1 MIIPEI
7 LLIAL
12 FMLLVMCSAFFS
24 SSEITFAR
32 ANSKRLQTAADA
44 GDKRA
49 AAAVYIN
56 ANYTRSLST
65 ILVGNNLVNVA
76 ASSAATMFFV
86 ELLGM
91 KQNGELAALLTTT
104 LILITF
110 GETLPKIIAADRPDA
125 LSRVYARPLRLA
137 MWVFTPIVTTVSALV
152 KKIEPLWTPKDK
164 SPQTTTDELRIIL
177 EDAEEQGVFTEE
189 EGELIKGAIEFSDI
203 MAMEIL
209 TPRVDIVAMD
219 IDEENPRLTHDMLRH
234 SRIPVYRDSID
245 NIIGIL
251 PTKLFMKASLSNDK
265 VDIEPLLV
273 PPVFVHKTRMIST
286 IIREFRRNH
295 LQMAVVLDEFG
306 GTMGILT
313 MEDIMEEIVG
323 EIFDERDEVE
333 EEFIELGDDAYQVD
347 GGMNI
352 YDFFDA
358 VEYEPPKDFETEYT
372 TMGGWTTE
380 ILDRFARP
388 GDEFDYD
395 RLNVKVLECR
405 PRRVSKLRVTV
416 RPKEEGEDE

>member
-1 MIIPEI
+1 MI
-7 LLIAL
+7 LKIAVICL
-12 FMLLVMCSAFFS
+12 YAVFVFLSAFFS
-24 SSEITFAR
+24 ASEITFAR
-32 ANSKRLQTAADA
+32 SNHKRLKDAADA

-49 AAAVYIN
+49 AKAVFIN
-56 ANYTRSLST
+56 DNYTRSLST
-65 ILVGNNLVNVA
+65 ILVGNNLVNIA
-76 ASSAATMFFV
+76 ASSTATMFFV
-86 ELLGM
+86 NMLGVP
-91 KQNGELAALLTTT
+91 NGEAVATIVTT
-104 LILITF
+104 LLLITF
-110 GETLPKIIAADRPDA
+110 GETLPKIIAADRPDSLVRTFA
-125 LSRVYARPLRLA
+125 GPLRTM
-137 MWVFTPIVTTVSALV
+137 MWVFTPIVSAVTALV
-152 KKIEPLWTPKDK
+152 KRISPLWTPREKA
-164 SPQTTTDELRIIL
+164 PQTTTDELRIIL

-189 EGELIKGAIEFSDI
+189 EGELIKDAIEFSDI

-209 TPRVDIVAMD
+209 TPRVDVVAID
-219 IDEENPRLTHDMLRH
+219 IDDEDLTLTSDMLRH
-234 SRIPVYRDSID
+234 SRIPVYRDTID

-251 PTKLFMKASLSNDK
+251 PTKLYMKAKLTQEH
-265 VDIEPLLV
+265 VDLESLLV
-273 PPVFVHKTRMIST
+273 PAIYVHKTRMISS

-333 EEFIELGDDAYQVD
+333 EDFVEVGENAYQVD

-358 VEYEPPKDFETEYT
+358 VDYEPPKDFETEYT

-380 ILDRFARP
+380 MLDRFPSP

-395 RLNVKVLECR
+395 RLHVTVLEAQ
-405 PRRVSKLRVTV
+405 PKRVNKLRVTV
-416 RPKEEGEDE
+416 TPKPEEEES

>member
-1 MIIPEI
+1 MIWQILI
-7 LLIAL
+7 VALYALLIAL
-12 FMLLVMCSAFFS
+12 SAFFS

-32 ANSKRLQTAADA
+32 ANKKRLKSAADA

-49 AAAVYIN
+49 AAAVYIGD
-56 ANYTRSLST
+56 NYTRSLST
-65 ILVGNNLVNVA
+65 ILVGNNLVNIA
-76 ASSAATMFFV
+76 SSSAATIFFV
-86 ELLGM
+86 VMLNLT
-91 KQNGELAALLTTT
+91 NGEALATIVTT
-104 LILITF
+104 LLLITF
-110 GETLPKIIAADRPDA
+110 GETLPKIIAADRPDT
-125 LSRVYARPLRLA
+125 LSLLYARPLRA
-137 MWVFTPIVTTVSALV
+137 FMFIFNPIVSTVEMLV
-152 KKIEPLWTPKDK
+152 KRVSPLWTPKDK
-164 SPQTTTDELRIIL
+164 APQTTTDELQIIL

-189 EGELIKGAIEFSDI
+189 EGELISSAIEFSDT

-209 TPRVDIVAMD
+209 TPRVDMIAIDV
-219 IDEENPRLTHDMLRH
+219 DEEDLVLTPDMLRH

-251 PTKLFMKASLSNDK
+251 PTKLYMKARLTQDK
-265 VDIEPLLV
+265 VDLEPLLV
-273 PPVFVHKTRMIST
+273 PPVFVHKTRMISS

-333 EEFIELGDDAYQVD
+333 EEFVEVAENAYQVD

-380 ILDRFARP
+380 KLDRFPRP
-388 GDEFDYD
+388 GDEFDFD
-395 RLNVKVLECR
+395 RLHVTVLEAQ
-405 PRRVSKLRVTV
+405 PRRVNTLRVTV
-416 RPKEEGEDE
+416 APKPDEDEE